1 MDLRSSFLSRV
12 PSRRRLSV
20 PPPAAPVSGRQRPL
34 AIVRDVETPAP
45 RPTVRGKFLFAGEH
59 KLIIRGVTYGTFR
72 PNGERDEF
80 PDHAVVERDF
90 AAMAAHGINAVRT
103 YTVPP
108 RWLLDTAQG
117 HGLRVLAGLPVE
129 RYIGYLADRTK
140 RGPDVAE
147 LVRAGVARCAEHPAL
162 LGYAIGNEIPAAVAR
177 WNGARRVERYLERL
191 VRAAKEVDPAGLV
204 TYANYPSTEYLDLSF
219 VDFLSFNVFLESP
232 DRLAAYLA
240 RLQTLSGDRPLVMG
254 ELGLDALRHGD
265 DRQAEVLDWQV
276 RTAFAAGCAGA
287 FVYSWTDDWHR
298 GGEDVYDWGFGLTRR
313 DRTPKPALAA
323 VRRAFAATPFPE
335 DADWPRISVVVCTY
349 NGSRTLRECLAG
361 LRDLDYPDYEVIVID
376 DGSTDGSA
384 AIARQFPCRLVSTEN
399 RGLSRA
405 RNSGLELATGS
416 IVAYIDDDAYPD
428 PHWLRHL
435 ATAFRH
441 STHAGM
447 GGPNLPP
454 PGDGWIAECVASAP
468 GNPVHILVSDH
479 EAEHVPGCNM
489 AFRKAALEAIGGFDP
504 QFRVAGDDVDLCWR
518 LTDAG
523 FTLGFSP
530 AAVVWH
536 HRRNSLR
543 AFWRQQR
550 GYGRAEGMLQR
561 KWPERHDADGHVAWA
576 GRIYGRGIVRALTW
590 GRGRVYHGV
599 WGTAPFQSLYEPAT
613 GLWGALGQTPVL
625 YLIIATLGLLSLL
638 GLDWEPLLA
647 ALVPLGAAVALVVA
661 QAWHGARG
669 ATFITPSAGRWDAL
683 RRRAIIGA
691 LHVAQP
697 VGRLLSRLGYALKH
711 QQPWGS
717 ARVADL
723 RPVALAVWTEA
734 WRDPTERLREVE
746 TALRAE
752 GGIVRRGGDFDRW
765 DLEVRWS
772 GFGSGR
778 VLMAVEEHGGGH
790 QLVRVRAWPA
800 CALRGPLLLLLF
812 GGLAAGAVEEG
823 ALVAAVVLAGVAAF
837 FSLRTLAAVAAGA
850 AAARRA
856 LARLG
861 LARA

>member
-1 MDLRSSFLSRV
+1 
-12 PSRRRLSV
+12 
-20 PPPAAPVSGRQRPL
+20 
-34 AIVRDVETPAP
+34 VRDAADAGA
-45 RPTVRGKFLFAGEH
+45 RPVVRGKFLFAGEA
-59 KLIIRGVTYGTFR
+59 KLVVRGVTYGTFR
-72 PNGERDEF
+72 PDAEGDEF
-80 PDHAVVERDF
+80 PGREVVERDF

-108 RWLLDTAQG
+108 RWLLDAAQRQ
-117 HGLRVLAGLPVE
+117 GLRVLAGLPVE
-129 RYIGYLADRTK
+129 RYIGYLADRRR
-140 RGPDVAE
+140 RGPDVAA
-147 LVRAGVARCAEHPAL
+147 LVHEGVGRCAGHPAVL
-162 LGYAIGNEIPAAVAR
+162 AFAIGNEIAAGVAR
-177 WNGARRVERYLERL
+177 WHGARRVERYLERL
-191 VRAAKEVDPAGLV
+191 CGAVRAADPAALV
-204 TYANYPSTEYLDLSF
+204 TYGNYPSTEYLDLGF
-219 VDFLSFNVFLESP
+219 LDFLCFNVFLESR
-232 DRLAAYLA
+232 DRLDAYLG
-240 RLQTLSGDRPLVMG
+240 RLQTLAGDRPLVMG
-254 ELGLDALRHGD
+254 ELGLDSRHHGD
-265 DRQAEVLDWQV
+265 VRQAEVLDWQL
-276 RTAFAAGCAGA
+276 RTAFDAGCAGA
-287 FVYSWTDDWHR
+287 FVYSWTDEWHR
-298 GGEDVYDWGFGLTRR
+298 GGEDVVDWGFGLTRR
-313 DRTPKPALAA
+313 DREPKPALGA
-323 VRRAFAATPFPE
+323 VRRAFAATPFSADE
-335 DADWPRISVVVCTY
+335 DWPRISVVVCTY
-349 NGSRTLRECLAG
+349 NGARTLRECLSG

-384 AIARQFPCRLVSTEN
+384 AIARQFPCRVVSTEN

-405 RNSGLELATGS
+405 RNSGLTLATGS

-468 GNPVHILVSDH
+468 GNPVHILVSDRD
-479 EAEHVPGCNM
+479 AEHVPGCNM

-518 LTDAG
+518 FTDAG

-576 GRIYGRGIVRALTW
+576 GRIYGRGVMRALTW
-590 GRGRVYHGV
+590 GRGRVYHGM

-613 GLWGALGQTPVL
+613 GVWGALAQTPVL
-625 YLIIATLGLLSLL
+625 YLIIATLGLLALL
-638 GLDWEPLLA
+638 GLDWEPLQA
-647 ALVPLGAAVALVVA
+647 ALFPLGVGVALVMA
-661 QAWHGARG
+661 QAVKGAVG
-669 ATFITPSAGRWDAL
+669 MTFISAPAGRWDAL
-683 RRRAIIGA
+683 RRRVVTGA

-697 VGRLLSRLGYALKH
+697 VGRLLSRLGYALSH
-711 QQPWGS
+711 PQPWGT

-723 RPVALAVWTEA
+723 RPLATAVWTDT
-734 WRDPTERLREVE
+734 WRDPADRLRDVE
-746 TALRAE
+746 RALRAE

-812 GGLAAGAVEEG
+812 GMLAAAAAADGAM
-823 ALVAAVVLAGVAAF
+823 VAAFALGGVAAF
-837 FSLRTLAAVAAGA
+837 FTLRTLAAVAAGA

-856 LARLG
+856 LARQG
-861 LARA
+861 LAAA

>member
-1 MDLRSSFLSRV
+1 MELRSSFLSRV
-12 PSRRRLSV
+12 SSRRHVSV
-20 PPPAAPVSGRQRPL
+20 PRQDRHPPL
-34 AIVRDVETPAP
+34 TIVRGEETPAL
-45 RPTVRGKFLFAGEH
+45 RPTVRGKFLYAGET
-59 KLIIRGVTYGTFR
+59 KLVVRGVTYGTFR
-72 PNGERDEF
+72 PNGEGDEF
-80 PDHAVVERDF
+80 PERAVVERDF

-108 RWLLDTAQG
+108 RWLLDAAQG

-129 RYIGYLADRTK
+129 RYIGYLADRGK

-147 LVRAGVARCAEHPAL
+147 LVRAGVARCAGHPAVL
-162 LGYAIGNEIPAAVAR
+162 AYAVGNEIPAAVAR
-177 WNGARRVERYLERL
+177 WNGPRRVERYLERL
-191 VRAAKEVDPAGLV
+191 ARAAKEVDPAGLV

-313 DRTPKPALAA
+313 DREPKPALAA

-335 DADWPRISVVVCTY
+335 DADWPRVSVVVCTY
-349 NGSRTLRECLAG
+349 NGARTLRECLAG
-361 LRDLDYPDYEVIVID
+361 LHDLDYPDYEVIVID

-405 RNSGLELATGS
+405 RNAGLALATGS

-435 ATAFRH
+435 ATAFRQ
-441 STHAGM
+441 SPHAGM

-613 GLWGALGQTPVL
+613 GVWGALGQTPVL
-625 YLIIATLGLLSLL
+625 YLIIGTLGLLSLL
-638 GLDWEPLLA
+638 GLDWEPLLS
-647 ALVPLGAAVALVVA
+647 ALVPLGAALALVVA
-661 QAWHGARG
+661 QAWNGARG

-697 VGRLLSRLGYALKH
+697 VGRLLSRLGYALSH
-711 QQPWGS
+711 PQPWGS
-717 ARVADL
+717 ARFADL
-723 RPVALAVWTEA
+723 RPVATAVWTET
-734 WRDPTERLREVE
+734 WRDPTERLHDVE

-837 FSLRTLAAVAAGA
+837 FSLRTLAAVASGA

-861 LARA
+861 LAPA